1 VANRGDVMAKKS
13 RKRTTGR
20 KRSVTADMATRKAD
34 QARGGAGAVA
44 GILWAAI
51 HNNEIA
57 KPVVGAKAVS

>member
-1 VANRGDVMAKKS
+1 MAKKS

-34 QARGGAGAVA
+34 QPRGGAGAVA